1 VCSLT
6 LTRNIKLTIE
16 YDGTA
21 YHGWQSQK
29 NTVAVQDVISSAICR
44 LTDEKCSLTGSSRTD
59 RGVHAFGQVASFKT
73 ESQIPAER
81 IAFALNSMLPEDI
94 VIKKSEE
101 VDMDFHARF
110 CAKGKT
116 YKYLIYNFIFPSA
129 LLRYRAYHVSYP
141 LDVEAMKQASQY
153 FLGTHDFFAFSA
165 TGSSAKTT
173 VRTINSVSIRG
184 SQGDGSHD
192 FPMEV
197 ARTVPLTSL
206 EISGDGFLYNMVRI
220 IAGTL
225 IEVGSG
231 KIKPTD
237 IAGIIDGRDRK
248 KAGKTAPAHGLY
260 LVEVNY

>member
-1 VCSLT
+1 MCSLT

-184 SQGDGSHD
+184 SQ
-192 FPMEV
+192 
-197 ARTVPLTSL
+197 PLTSL